1 MSDHYRFGIVA
12 GEKSGDILGA
22 SLISALR
29 NYFPNAEFIGVGGSD
44 MVALGCESLCPIDRL
59 SVMGFV
65 EPLRR
70 LPELLILKRKLRR
83 RFLAERIDAFIGIDS
98 PVFNISLAKAL
109 KNKGIKTIHFVSPTI
124 WAYRENRVSNIKKSI
139 DLMLTLF
146 PFEKDIYKKH
156 EIKAECVGH
165 PLADQLSLKD
175 RICNYRTQLGIPND
189 QTVVALLP
197 GSRVD
202 EVNRLAPIFFETAL
216 EALQKYPKLKFLV
229 PFSNL
234 ETHLRLKS
242 YMANSSIVAG
252 EQFILI
258 NDSHAALDASDFA
271 FITSGTATLEA
282 LFLRKPMVICYKL
295 APISYLIGSRLI
307 KVPYIGLPNIL
318 ANEKIVPE
326 YIQKEVTTTAL
337 LGELDEFM
345 SGVKSFSELLIK
357 YEEIHEGLRG
367 GASEKAASQ
376 IFRLVSKIEL

>member
-29 NYFPNAEFIGVGGSD
+29 NYFPNAEFIGVGGSE

-70 LPELLILKRKLRR
+70 LPELLTLKRKLRR

-98 PVFNISLAKAL
+98 PVFNLSLAKAL

-124 WAYRENRVSNIKKSI
+124 WAYRENRVFDIKKSI

-156 EIKAECVGH
+156 KIKAECVGH
-165 PLADQLSLKD
+165 PLADKLSLKD
-175 RICNYRTQLGIPND
+175 RSCNRRTQLGIPND

-202 EVNRLAPIFFETAL
+202 EVNRLAPMFFETAL

-242 YMANSSIVAG
+242 HMANLSIVAG
-252 EQFILI
+252 EQFTLM

-295 APISYLIGSRLI
+295 APISYLIGSKLI
-307 KVPYIGLPNIL
+307 KVPYVGLPNIL

-345 SGVKSFSELLIK
+345 GGLKSFSELLIK

-367 GASEKAASQ
+367 GASEKAASE
-376 IFRLVSKIEL
+376 IFRLVSKI

>member
-29 NYFPNAEFIGVGGSD
+29 NYFPDAEFIGVGGSE

-70 LPELLILKRKLRR
+70 LPELLTLKRKLRR
-83 RFLAERIDAFIGIDS
+83 RFLAERIDAFVGIDS
-98 PVFNISLAKAL
+98 PVFNLSLAKAL
-109 KNKGIKTIHFVSPTI
+109 KNKGVKTIHFVSPTI
-124 WAYRENRVSNIKKSI
+124 WAYRENRVFNIKKSI

-156 EIKAECVGH
+156 KIKAECVGH
-165 PLADQLSLKD
+165 PLADQLSLKE
-175 RICNYRTQLGIPND
+175 RSCNYRTQLGIPND

-202 EVNRLAPIFFETAL
+202 EVNRIAPMFFETAL

-242 YMANSSIVAG
+242 HMANLSIVAG
-252 EQFILI
+252 EQFALM

-307 KVPYIGLPNIL
+307 KVPYVGLPNIL

-345 SGVKSFSELLIK
+345 GGVKSFSELLIK
-357 YEEIHEGLRG
+357 YEEIHEDLRG
-367 GASEKAASQ
+367 GASEKAASE
-376 IFRLVSKIEL
+376 IFRLVSKI

>member
-29 NYFPNAEFIGVGGSD
+29 NYFPNAEFIGVGGSE

-70 LPELLILKRKLRR
+70 LPELLTLKRKLRR
-83 RFLAERIDAFIGIDS
+83 RFLAERVDAFIGIDS
-98 PVFNISLAKAL
+98 PVFNLSLAKAL

-124 WAYRENRVSNIKKSI
+124 WAYRENRVFNIKKSI

-146 PFEKDIYKKH
+146 PFEKDLYKKH
-156 EIKAECVGH
+156 KIKAECVGH

-175 RICNYRTQLGIPND
+175 RSCNYRTQLGIPND

-202 EVNRLAPIFFETAL
+202 EVNRLAPMYFETAL

-242 YMANSSIVAG
+242 YMANLSIVAG
-252 EQFILI
+252 EQFTLI

-326 YIQKEVTTTAL
+326 YIQTEVTTTAL

-357 YEEIHEGLRG
+357 YEKIHEDLRG
-367 GASEKAASQ
+367 GASEKAASE
-376 IFRLVSKIEL
+376 IFRLVSKI

>member
-29 NYFPNAEFIGVGGSD
+29 NYFPNAEFIGVGGSE
-44 MVALGCESLCPIDRL
+44 MVALGCQSLCPIDRL

-70 LPELLILKRKLRR
+70 LPELLTLKRKLRR

-98 PVFNISLAKAL
+98 PVFNLSLAKAL

-124 WAYRENRVSNIKKSI
+124 WAYRENRVFNIKKSI

-146 PFEKDIYKKH
+146 PFEKDLYKKH
-156 EIKAECVGH
+156 KIKAECVGH

-175 RICNYRTQLGIPND
+175 RGCNLRTQLGIPND

-202 EVNRLAPIFFETAL
+202 EVNRLAPMFFETAL

-242 YMANSSIVAG
+242 HMANLSIVAG
-252 EQFILI
+252 EQFTLI

-345 SGVKSFSELLIK
+345 GGLKSFSELLIK

-367 GASEKAASQ
+367 GASEKAASE
-376 IFRLVSKIEL
+376 IFRLVSKI

>member
-29 NYFPNAEFIGVGGSD
+29 NYFPDAEFIGVGGSE

-70 LPELLILKRKLRR
+70 LPELLTLKRKLRR

-98 PVFNISLAKAL
+98 PVFNLSLAKAL

-124 WAYRENRVSNIKKSI
+124 WAYRENRVFNIKKSI

-156 EIKAECVGH
+156 KIKAECVGH
-165 PLADQLSLKD
+165 PLADQLSFKD
-175 RICNYRTQLGIPND
+175 RSCNRRTQLGIPND

-202 EVNRLAPIFFETAL
+202 EVNRLAPMFFETAL

-242 YMANSSIVAG
+242 HMANLSIVAG
-252 EQFILI
+252 EQFTLI

-295 APISYLIGSRLI
+295 APISYLIASRLI

-337 LGELDEFM
+337 LDELDQFM
-345 SGVKSFSELLIK
+345 TGVKPFSDLLIK
-357 YEEIHEGLRG
+357 YEEIHEDLRG
-367 GASEKAASQ
+367 GASEKAASE
-376 IFRLVSKIEL
+376 IFRLVSEI

>member
-29 NYFPNAEFIGVGGSD
+29 NYFPDAEFIGVGGSE

-70 LPELLILKRKLRR
+70 LPELLTLKRKLRR

-98 PVFNISLAKAL
+98 PVFNLNLAKAL

-124 WAYRENRVSNIKKSI
+124 WAYRENRVFNIKKSI

-156 EIKAECVGH
+156 KIKAECVGH

-175 RICNYRTQLGIPND
+175 RSCSYRTQLGIPND

-202 EVNRLAPIFFETAL
+202 EVNRLAPMFFETAL

-242 YMANSSIVAG
+242 YMANLSIVAG
-252 EQFILI
+252 EQFTLI
-258 NDSHAALDASDFA
+258 NNSHAALDASDFA

-345 SGVKSFSELLIK
+345 SGEKSFSELLIK
-357 YEEIHEGLRG
+357 YEEIHEDLRG
-367 GASEKAASQ
+367 GASEKAASE
-376 IFRLVSKIEL
+376 IFRLVSKI

>member
-1 MSDHYRFGIVA
+1 MSDHYRFGIVP
-12 GEKSGDILGA
+12 GEKSGDTLGA

-29 NYFPNAEFIGVGGSD
+29 NYFPNAEFIGVGGSE

-70 LPELLILKRKLRR
+70 LPELLTLKRKLQR

-98 PVFNISLAKAL
+98 PVFNLNLAKAL
-109 KNKGIKTIHFVSPTI
+109 KNRGIKTIHFVSPTV
-124 WAYRENRVSNIKKSI
+124 WAYRENRVYSIKKST

-146 PFEKDIYKKH
+146 PFEKNIYKKH
-156 EIKAECVGH
+156 NIKAECVGH
-165 PLADQLSLKD
+165 PLADQLPLKD
-175 RICNYRTQLGIPND
+175 RICNYRTQLGIRND

-202 EVNRLAPIFFETAL
+202 EVNRLAPVFFETAL
-216 EALQKYPKLKFLV
+216 EALQKYPRLKFLV
-229 PFSNL
+229 PFSNI

-242 YMANSSIVAG
+242 HMANLSIVAG
-252 EQFILI
+252 EQFTLI

-271 FITSGTATLEA
+271 FIASGTATLEA

-295 APISYLIGSRLI
+295 APISYLIGSSLI

-337 LGELDEFM
+337 LGELDEFI
-345 SGVKSFSELLIK
+345 SGVQSFTELLIK
-357 YEEIHEGLRG
+357 YEEIQENLRG
-367 GASEKAASQ
+367 GASEKAASEV
-376 IFRLVSKIEL
+376 FRLVS

>member
-1 MSDHYRFGIVA
+1 M
-12 GEKSGDILGA
+12 
-22 SLISALR
+22 
-29 NYFPNAEFIGVGGSD
+29 
-44 MVALGCESLCPIDRL
+44 RL
-59 SVMGFV
+59 LVSI
-65 EPLRR
+65 P
-70 LPELLILKRKLRR
+70 
-83 RFLAERIDAFIGIDS
+83 
-98 PVFNISLAKAL
+98 PVFNLSLAKAL

-124 WAYRENRVSNIKKSI
+124 WAYRENRVFNIKKSI

-156 EIKAECVGH
+156 KIKAECVGH
-165 PLADQLSLKD
+165 PLADQLSLKG
-175 RICNYRTQLGIPND
+175 RSCNYRTQLGIPND

-202 EVNRLAPIFFETAL
+202 EVNRLAPMYFETAL

-242 YMANSSIVAG
+242 YMANLSIVAG
-252 EQFILI
+252 EQFTLI

-326 YIQKEVTTTAL
+326 YIQTEVTTTAL

-357 YEEIHEGLRG
+357 YEKIHEDLRG
-367 GASEKAASQ
+367 GASEKAASE
-376 IFRLVSKIEL
+376 IFRLVSKI

>member
-29 NYFPNAEFIGVGGSD
+29 HYFPNAEFIGVGGSE

-65 EPLRR
+65 EPLLR
-70 LPELLILKRKLRR
+70 LPELLTLKRKLRR

-98 PVFNISLAKAL
+98 PVFNLSLAKAL

-124 WAYRENRVSNIKKSI
+124 WAYRENRVFNIKKSI

-146 PFEKDIYKKH
+146 PFEKDLYKKH
-156 EIKAECVGH
+156 KIKAECVGH

-175 RICNYRTQLGIPND
+175 RGCNLRTQLGIPND

-202 EVNRLAPIFFETAL
+202 EVNRIAPMFFETAL

-242 YMANSSIVAG
+242 YMANLSIVAG
-252 EQFILI
+252 EQFTLI

-337 LGELDEFM
+337 LDELDQFM
-345 SGVKSFSELLIK
+345 TGVKPFSDLLIK
-357 YEEIHEGLRG
+357 YEEIHEDLRG
-367 GASEKAASQ
+367 GASEKAASE
-376 IFRLVSKIEL
+376 IFGLVSKI

>member
-29 NYFPNAEFIGVGGSD
+29 NYFPNAEFIGVGGSE

-70 LPELLILKRKLRR
+70 LPELLTLKRKLRR

-98 PVFNISLAKAL
+98 PVFNLSLAKAL

-124 WAYRENRVSNIKKSI
+124 WAYRENRVFNIKKSI

-146 PFEKDIYKKH
+146 PFEKDLYKKH
-156 EIKAECVGH
+156 KIKAECVGH

-175 RICNYRTQLGIPND
+175 RSCNYRTQLGIPND

-202 EVNRLAPIFFETAL
+202 EVNRLAPVFFETAL
-216 EALQKYPKLKFLV
+216 EALQKYPRLKFLV
-229 PFSNL
+229 PFSNI

-242 YMANSSIVAG
+242 HMANLSIVAG
-252 EQFILI
+252 EQFTLI

-271 FITSGTATLEA
+271 FIASGTATLEA

-295 APISYLIGSRLI
+295 APISYLIGSSLI

-326 YIQKEVTTTAL
+326 YIQKEVTKKAL
-337 LGELDEFM
+337 LGELDEFI
-345 SGVKSFSELLIK
+345 SGVQSFTELLIK
-357 YEEIHEGLRG
+357 YEEIHENLRG
-367 GASEKAASQ
+367 GASEKAASE
-376 IFRLVSKIEL
+376 IFRLVS

>member
-29 NYFPNAEFIGVGGSD
+29 NYFPNAEFIGVGGSE

-70 LPELLILKRKLRR
+70 LPELLTLKRKLRR
-83 RFLAERIDAFIGIDS
+83 RFLAERVDAFIGIDS
-98 PVFNISLAKAL
+98 PVFNLSLAKAL

-124 WAYRENRVSNIKKSI
+124 WAYRENRVFNIKKSI

-156 EIKAECVGH
+156 KIKAECVGH

-175 RICNYRTQLGIPND
+175 RSCNYRTQLGIPND

-202 EVNRLAPIFFETAL
+202 EVNRLAPVFFETAL
-216 EALQKYPKLKFLV
+216 EALQKYPRLKFLV
-229 PFSNL
+229 PFSNI

-242 YMANSSIVAG
+242 HMANLSIVAG
-252 EQFILI
+252 EQFTLI

-271 FITSGTATLEA
+271 FIASGTATLEA

-295 APISYLIGSRLI
+295 APISYLIGSSLI

-337 LGELDEFM
+337 LGELDEFI
-345 SGVKSFSELLIK
+345 SGVQSFTELLIK
-357 YEEIHEGLRG
+357 YEEIHENLRG
-367 GASEKAASQ
+367 GASEKAASE
-376 IFRLVSKIEL
+376 IFRLVS

>member
-29 NYFPNAEFIGVGGSD
+29 NYFPNAEFIGVGGSE

-70 LPELLILKRKLRR
+70 LPELLTLKRKLRR

-98 PVFNISLAKAL
+98 PVFNLSLAKAL

-124 WAYRENRVSNIKKSI
+124 WAYRENRVFNIKKSI

-146 PFEKDIYKKH
+146 PFEKDLYKKH
-156 EIKAECVGH
+156 KIKAECVGH

-175 RICNYRTQLGIPND
+175 RSCNYRTQLGIPND

-202 EVNRLAPIFFETAL
+202 EVNRLAPMFFETAL

-242 YMANSSIVAG
+242 YMANLSIVAG
-252 EQFILI
+252 EQFTLV

-318 ANEKIVPE
+318 ANEMIVPE

-345 SGVKSFSELLIK
+345 GGVKSFSELLIK
-357 YEEIHEGLRG
+357 YEEIHEDLRG
-367 GASEKAASQ
+367 GASEKAASE
-376 IFRLVSKIEL
+376 IFRLVSKN

>member
-29 NYFPNAEFIGVGGSD
+29 NYFPDAEFIGVGGSE

-70 LPELLILKRKLRR
+70 LPELLTLKRKLRR

-98 PVFNISLAKAL
+98 PVFNLSLAKAL

-124 WAYRENRVSNIKKSI
+124 WAYRENRVFNIKKSI

-156 EIKAECVGH
+156 KIKAECVGH
-165 PLADQLSLKD
+165 PLADKLSLKD
-175 RICNYRTQLGIPND
+175 RSCNRRTQLGIPND

-202 EVNRLAPIFFETAL
+202 EVNRLAPMFFETAL

-242 YMANSSIVAG
+242 HMANLSIVAG
-252 EQFILI
+252 EQFTLI

-307 KVPYIGLPNIL
+307 KVPYVGLPNIL

-345 SGVKSFSELLIK
+345 GGVKSFSELLIK
-357 YEEIHEGLRG
+357 YEEIHEDLRG
-367 GASEKAASQ
+367 GASEKAASE
-376 IFRLVSKIEL
+376 IFRLVSKI

>member
-29 NYFPNAEFIGVGGSD
+29 NYFPNAEFIGVGGSE

-70 LPELLILKRKLRR
+70 LPELLTLKRKLRR

-98 PVFNISLAKAL
+98 PVFNLSLAKAL
-109 KNKGIKTIHFVSPTI
+109 KSKGIKTIHFVSPTI
-124 WAYRENRVSNIKKSI
+124 WAYRENRVFNIKKSI

-146 PFEKDIYKKH
+146 PFEKDLYKKH
-156 EIKAECVGH
+156 KIKAECVGH

-175 RICNYRTQLGIPND
+175 RSCNYRTQLGIPND

-202 EVNRLAPIFFETAL
+202 EVNRLAPMFFETAL

-242 YMANSSIVAG
+242 YMANLSIVAG
-252 EQFILI
+252 EQFTLV

-345 SGVKSFSELLIK
+345 GGVKSFSELLIK
-357 YEEIHEGLRG
+357 YEEIHEDLRG
-367 GASEKAASQ
+367 GASEKAASE
-376 IFRLVSKIEL
+376 IFRLVSKN

>member
-29 NYFPNAEFIGVGGSD
+29 NYFPDAEFIGVGGSE

-70 LPELLILKRKLRR
+70 LPELLTLKRKLRR

-98 PVFNISLAKAL
+98 PVFNLSLAKAL

-124 WAYRENRVSNIKKSI
+124 WAYRENRVFNIKKSI

-156 EIKAECVGH
+156 KIKAECVGH

-175 RICNYRTQLGIPND
+175 RSCNRRTQLGIPND

-202 EVNRLAPIFFETAL
+202 EVNRLAPMFFETAL

-242 YMANSSIVAG
+242 HMANLSIVAG
-252 EQFILI
+252 EQFTLI

-307 KVPYIGLPNIL
+307 KVPYVGLPNIL

-337 LGELDEFM
+337 LDELDEFM
-345 SGVKSFSELLIK
+345 SGVKPSSELLIK
-357 YEEIHEGLRG
+357 YEEIHEDLRG
-367 GASEKAASQ
+367 GASEKAASE
-376 IFRLVSKIEL
+376 IFRLVSKI

>member
-29 NYFPNAEFIGVGGSD
+29 NYFPDAEFIGVGGSE

-70 LPELLILKRKLRR
+70 LPELLTLKRKLRR

-98 PVFNISLAKAL
+98 PVFNLSLAKAL

-124 WAYRENRVSNIKKSI
+124 WAYRENRVFNIKKSI

-146 PFEKDIYKKH
+146 PFEKDLYKKH
-156 EIKAECVGH
+156 KIKAECVGH

-175 RICNYRTQLGIPND
+175 RGCNLRTQLGIPND

-202 EVNRLAPIFFETAL
+202 EVNRIAPMFFETAL

-242 YMANSSIVAG
+242 YMANLSIVAG
-252 EQFILI
+252 EQFTLI

-307 KVPYIGLPNIL
+307 KVPYVGLPNIL

-345 SGVKSFSELLIK
+345 GGVKSFSELLIK
-357 YEEIHEGLRG
+357 YEEIHEDLRG
-367 GASEKAASQ
+367 GASEKAASE
-376 IFRLVSKIEL
+376 IFRLVSKI

>member
-29 NYFPNAEFIGVGGSD
+29 NYFPNAEFIGVGGSE

-70 LPELLILKRKLRR
+70 LPELLTLKRKLRR

-98 PVFNISLAKAL
+98 PVFNLSLAKAL
-109 KNKGIKTIHFVSPTI
+109 KNKGIKTIHFVSPTV
-124 WAYRENRVSNIKKSI
+124 WAYRENRVFNIKKSI

-156 EIKAECVGH
+156 KIKAECVGH

-175 RICNYRTQLGIPND
+175 RSCNYRTQLGIPND

-202 EVNRLAPIFFETAL
+202 EVNRLAPMFFETAL

-242 YMANSSIVAG
+242 HMANLSIVAG
-252 EQFILI
+252 EQFTLI

-357 YEEIHEGLRG
+357 YEEIHEDLRG
-367 GASEKAASQ
+367 GASEKAASE
-376 IFRLVSKIEL
+376 IFRLVSKI

>member
-22 SLISALR
+22 SLISALK
-29 NYFPNAEFIGVGGSD
+29 NYFPNAEFIGVGGSE

-70 LPELLILKRKLRR
+70 LPELLTLKRKLRR

-98 PVFNISLAKAL
+98 PVFNLSLAKAL

-124 WAYRENRVSNIKKSI
+124 WAYRENRVFNIKKSI

-146 PFEKDIYKKH
+146 PFEKDLYKKH
-156 EIKAECVGH
+156 KIKAECVGH

-175 RICNYRTQLGIPND
+175 RSCNRRTQLGIPND

-202 EVNRLAPIFFETAL
+202 EVNRLAPMLFETAL

-242 YMANSSIVAG
+242 YMANLSIVAG
-252 EQFILI
+252 EQFTLM

-307 KVPYIGLPNIL
+307 KVPYVGLPNIL

-345 SGVKSFSELLIK
+345 NGEKSFSELLIK
-357 YEEIHEGLRG
+357 YEEIHEDLRG
-367 GASEKAASQ
+367 GASEKAASE
-376 IFRLVSKIEL
+376 IFRLVSKI

>member
-29 NYFPNAEFIGVGGSD
+29 NYFPDAEFIGVGGSE

-70 LPELLILKRKLRR
+70 LPELLTLKRKLRR
-83 RFLAERIDAFIGIDS
+83 RFLAERIDAFVGIDS
-98 PVFNISLAKAL
+98 PVFNLSLAKAL

-124 WAYRENRVSNIKKSI
+124 WAYRENRVFNIKKSI

-156 EIKAECVGH
+156 KIKAECVGH

-175 RICNYRTQLGIPND
+175 RGCNLRTQLGIPND

-202 EVNRLAPIFFETAL
+202 EVNRLAPMFFETAL

-242 YMANSSIVAG
+242 YMANLSIVAG
-252 EQFILI
+252 EQFTLI

-337 LGELDEFM
+337 LDELDEFM
-345 SGVKSFSELLIK
+345 SGMKSFSELLIK
-357 YEEIHEGLRG
+357 YEEIHEDLRG
-367 GASEKAASQ
+367 GASEKAASE
-376 IFRLVSKIEL
+376 IFRLVSKI

>member
-29 NYFPNAEFIGVGGSD
+29 NYFPDAEFIGVGGSE

-70 LPELLILKRKLRR
+70 LPELLTLKRKLRR

-98 PVFNISLAKAL
+98 PVFNLSLAKAL

-124 WAYRENRVSNIKKSI
+124 WAYRENRVFNIKKSI

-146 PFEKDIYKKH
+146 PFEKDLYKKH
-156 EIKAECVGH
+156 KIKAECVGH
-165 PLADQLSLKD
+165 PLADKLSLKD
-175 RICNYRTQLGIPND
+175 RSCNRRTQLGIPND

-202 EVNRLAPIFFETAL
+202 EVNRLAPMFFETAL

-242 YMANSSIVAG
+242 HMANLSIVAG
-252 EQFILI
+252 EQFTLI

-307 KVPYIGLPNIL
+307 KVPYVGLPNIL

-345 SGVKSFSELLIK
+345 GGVKSFSELLIK
-357 YEEIHEGLRG
+357 YEEIHEDLRG
-367 GASEKAASQ
+367 GASEKAASA
-376 IFRLVSKIEL
+376 IFRLVSKI

>member
-29 NYFPNAEFIGVGGSD
+29 NYFPNAEFIGVGGSE

-70 LPELLILKRKLRR
+70 LPELLTLKRKLRR

-98 PVFNISLAKAL
+98 PVFNLSLAKAL
-109 KNKGIKTIHFVSPTI
+109 KSKGIKTIHFVSPTI
-124 WAYRENRVSNIKKSI
+124 WAYRENRVFNIKKSI

-146 PFEKDIYKKH
+146 PFEKDLYKKH
-156 EIKAECVGH
+156 KIKAECVGH

-175 RICNYRTQLGIPND
+175 RSCNYRTQLGIPND

-202 EVNRLAPIFFETAL
+202 EVNRLAPMFFETAL

-242 YMANSSIVAG
+242 YMANLSIVAG
-252 EQFILI
+252 EQFTLV

-357 YEEIHEGLRG
+357 YEEIHEDLRG
-367 GASEKAASQ
+367 GASEKAASE
-376 IFRLVSKIEL
+376 IFRLVSKN

>member
-22 SLISALR
+22 SLILALKH
-29 NYFPNAEFIGVGGSD
+29 YFPNAEFIGVGGSE
-44 MVALGCESLCPIDRL
+44 MVALGCESLCSIDRL

-70 LPELLILKRKLRR
+70 LPELLTLKRKLRR

-98 PVFNISLAKAL
+98 PVFNLSLAKAL

-124 WAYRENRVSNIKKSI
+124 WAYRENRVFNIKKSI

-156 EIKAECVGH
+156 KIKAECVGH
-165 PLADQLSLKD
+165 PLADQLSFKD
-175 RICNYRTQLGIPND
+175 RSCNRRTQLGIPND

-202 EVNRLAPIFFETAL
+202 EVNRLAPMFFETAL

-242 YMANSSIVAG
+242 HMANLSIVAG
-252 EQFILI
+252 EQFTLI

-307 KVPYIGLPNIL
+307 KVPYVGLPNIL

-345 SGVKSFSELLIK
+345 GGVKSFSELLIK
-357 YEEIHEGLRG
+357 YEEIHEDLRG
-367 GASEKAASQ
+367 GASEKAASE
-376 IFRLVSKIEL
+376 IFRLVSKI

>member
-29 NYFPNAEFIGVGGSD
+29 NYFPNAEFIGVGGSE

-70 LPELLILKRKLRR
+70 LPELLALKRKLRR

-98 PVFNISLAKAL
+98 PVFNLNLAKAL

-124 WAYRENRVSNIKKSI
+124 WAYRENRVFNIKKSI

-146 PFEKDIYKKH
+146 PFEKDIYMKH
-156 EIKAECVGH
+156 KIKAECVGH

-175 RICNYRTQLGIPND
+175 RSCSYRTQLGIPND

-202 EVNRLAPIFFETAL
+202 EVNRLAPMFFETAL

-242 YMANSSIVAG
+242 YMANLSIVAG
-252 EQFILI
+252 EQFTLI
-258 NDSHAALDASDFA
+258 NNSHAALDASDFA

-318 ANEKIVPE
+318 ANEKIVSE

-345 SGVKSFSELLIK
+345 NGEKSFSELLIK
-357 YEEIHEGLRG
+357 YEEIHEDLRG

-376 IFRLVSKIEL
+376 IFQLVSKI

>member
-29 NYFPNAEFIGVGGSD
+29 NYFPNAEFIGVGGSE

-70 LPELLILKRKLRR
+70 LPELLTLKRKLRR

-98 PVFNISLAKAL
+98 PVFNLSLAKAL
-109 KNKGIKTIHFVSPTI
+109 KSKGIKTIHFVSPTI
-124 WAYRENRVSNIKKSI
+124 WAYRENRVFNIKKSI

-146 PFEKDIYKKH
+146 PFEKDLYKKH
-156 EIKAECVGH
+156 KIKAECVGH

-175 RICNYRTQLGIPND
+175 RSCNYRTQLGIPND

-202 EVNRLAPIFFETAL
+202 EVNRLAPMFFETAL

-242 YMANSSIVAG
+242 YMANLSIVAG
-252 EQFILI
+252 EQFTLV

-337 LGELDEFM
+337 LDELDEFM
-345 SGVKSFSELLIK
+345 SGMKSFSELLIK
-357 YEEIHEGLRG
+357 YEEIHEDLRG
-367 GASEKAASQ
+367 GASEKAASE
-376 IFRLVSKIEL
+376 IFRLVSKN

>member
-29 NYFPNAEFIGVGGSD
+29 NYFPDAEFIGVGGSE

-70 LPELLILKRKLRR
+70 LPELLTLKRKLRR

-98 PVFNISLAKAL
+98 PVFNLSLAKAL

-124 WAYRENRVSNIKKSI
+124 WAYRENRVFNIKKSI

-156 EIKAECVGH
+156 KIKAECVGH

-175 RICNYRTQLGIPND
+175 RSCNRRTQLGIPND

-202 EVNRLAPIFFETAL
+202 EVNRLAPMFFETAL

-242 YMANSSIVAG
+242 YMANLSIVAG
-252 EQFILI
+252 EQFTLI

-345 SGVKSFSELLIK
+345 GGVKSFSELLIK
-357 YEEIHEGLRG
+357 YEEIHEDLRG
-367 GASEKAASQ
+367 GASEKAASE
-376 IFRLVSKIEL
+376 IFRLVSKI

>member
-29 NYFPNAEFIGVGGSD
+29 NYFPNAEFIGVGGSE

-70 LPELLILKRKLRR
+70 LPELLTLKRKLRR

-98 PVFNISLAKAL
+98 PVFNLSLAKAL

-124 WAYRENRVSNIKKSI
+124 WAYRENRVFNIKKSI

-156 EIKAECVGH
+156 KIKAECVGH

-175 RICNYRTQLGIPND
+175 RSCNRRTQLGIPND

-202 EVNRLAPIFFETAL
+202 EVNRLAPMFFETAL

-242 YMANSSIVAG
+242 HMANLSIVAG
-252 EQFILI
+252 EQFTLI

-345 SGVKSFSELLIK
+345 GGVKSFSELLIK
-357 YEEIHEGLRG
+357 YEEIHEDLRG
-367 GASEKAASQ
+367 GASEKAASE
-376 IFRLVSKIEL
+376 IFRLVSKI

>member
-29 NYFPNAEFIGVGGSD
+29 NYFPNAEFIGVGGSE

-70 LPELLILKRKLRR
+70 LPELLTLKRKLRR

-98 PVFNISLAKAL
+98 PVFNLSLAKAL

-124 WAYRENRVSNIKKSI
+124 WAYRENRVFNIKKSI

-146 PFEKDIYKKH
+146 PFEKDLYKKH
-156 EIKAECVGH
+156 KIKAECVGH

-175 RICNYRTQLGIPND
+175 RSCNYRTQLGIPND

-202 EVNRLAPIFFETAL
+202 EVNRLAPMFFETAL

-242 YMANSSIVAG
+242 YMANLSIVAG
-252 EQFILI
+252 EQFTLV

-357 YEEIHEGLRG
+357 YEEIHEDLRG
-367 GASEKAASQ
+367 GASEKAASE
-376 IFRLVSKIEL
+376 IFRLVSKI

>member
-29 NYFPNAEFIGVGGSD
+29 SYFPNAEFIGIGGSE

-70 LPELLILKRKLRR
+70 LPELLTLKRKLRR

-98 PVFNISLAKAL
+98 PVFNLSLAKAL
-109 KNKGIKTIHFVSPTI
+109 KSKGIKTIHFVSPTI
-124 WAYRENRVSNIKKSI
+124 WAYRENRVFNIKKSI

-146 PFEKDIYKKH
+146 PFEKDLYKKH
-156 EIKAECVGH
+156 KIKAECVGH

-175 RICNYRTQLGIPND
+175 RSCNYRTQLGIPND

-202 EVNRLAPIFFETAL
+202 EVNRLAPMFFETAL

-242 YMANSSIVAG
+242 YMANLSIVAG
-252 EQFILI
+252 EQFTLV

-337 LGELDEFM
+337 LDELDEFM
-345 SGVKSFSELLIK
+345 SGMKSFSELLIK
-357 YEEIHEGLRG
+357 YEEIHEDLRG
-367 GASEKAASQ
+367 GASEKAASE
-376 IFRLVSKIEL
+376 IFRLVSKN

>member
-22 SLISALR
+22 SLISSLR
-29 NYFPNAEFIGVGGSD
+29 HYFPNAEFIGVGGSE

-70 LPELLILKRKLRR
+70 LPELLTLKRKLRR

-98 PVFNISLAKAL
+98 PVFNLSLAKAL

-124 WAYRENRVSNIKKSI
+124 WAYRENRVFNIKKSI

-146 PFEKDIYKKH
+146 PFEKDLYKKH
-156 EIKAECVGH
+156 KIKAECVGH

-175 RICNYRTQLGIPND
+175 RSCNYRTQLGIPND

-202 EVNRLAPIFFETAL
+202 EVNRLAPMFFETAL

-242 YMANSSIVAG
+242 HMANLSIVAG
-252 EQFILI
+252 EQFTLI

-345 SGVKSFSELLIK
+345 GGVKSFSELLIK
-357 YEEIHEGLRG
+357 YEEIHEDLRG
-367 GASEKAASQ
+367 GASEKAASE
-376 IFRLVSKIEL
+376 IFRLVSKI

>member
-29 NYFPNAEFIGVGGSD
+29 NYFPQAEFIGVGGSE

-65 EPLRR
+65 EPLSR
-70 LPELLILKRKLRR
+70 LPELLSLKRKLRR

-98 PVFNISLAKAL
+98 PVFNLSLAKAL

-124 WAYRENRVSNIKKSI
+124 WAYRENRVFNIKKSI

-146 PFEKDIYKKH
+146 PFEKDLYKKH
-156 EIKAECVGH
+156 KIKAECVGH
-165 PLADQLSLKD
+165 PLADKLSLKE
-175 RICNYRTQLGIPND
+175 RSCNYRTQLGIPND

-202 EVNRLAPIFFETAL
+202 EVNRLAPMFFETAL

-242 YMANSSIVAG
+242 YLANLSIVAG
-252 EQFILI
+252 EQFTLI
-258 NDSHAALDASDFA
+258 DDSHAALDASDFA

-326 YIQKEVTTTAL
+326 YIQTEVTTTAL

-345 SGVKSFSELLIK
+345 SGVKSFSELMIK
-357 YEEIHEGLRG
+357 YEEIHEELRG
-367 GASEKAASQ
+367 GASEKAASE
-376 IFRLVSKIEL
+376 IFRLVSKI